1 MGNDTLATGYLGL
14 DVSRDEVVACLL
26 GPGGGQL
33 CPTWRVPNTQPGGE
47 GLAERVAQLCGEH
60 GVNCLRI
67 GLEATGLYWWH
78 LACLLRSTP
87 KLAGLPHEVYA
98 LNPKL
103 VTGLKRAYTD
113 RGKTDRRDA
122 FFIAERLRIGH
133 LPAPF
138 HIDELYAPVQRL
150 TRFRMHLAESLARE
164 KNYFLSFL
172 FLKFSGY
179 SQAHPFGDSFGA
191 TSLAVLESFTTE
203 QIAQTELSELAAFI
217 GRHGHGKF
225 DSPHEVAE
233 ALSRAASDSYRLD
246 RVLEDPLTL
255 ILGTTMATIRSFQA
269 QLKQVDKTIE
279 RELLV
284 LPENRRSIRS
294 VPGIGPVF
302 TAGLVAEIGDIHR
315 FPDEAALARYAGLVW
330 NPHES
335 GTFQAEDTSM
345 SKAGNHYLRYY
356 LVEAANSVR
365 LHCPEYREYYNAK
378 LAQSTKHAE
387 KRAAVL
393 TARKLVRLIDA
404 LLRAGTLYKQP
415 TQDRGEVRTQ
425 PQAARP
431 RQQRRA
437 RHAASAS

>member
-1 MGNDTLATGYLGL
+1 MEDDRSATGYLGL

-26 GPGGGQL
+26 GPDGGQV
-33 CPTWRVPNTQPGGE
+33 CPIWRVTNNQPGGE
-47 GLAERVAQLCGEH
+47 VLAERVAELCGEH
-60 GVNCLRI
+60 GIDRLRI

-78 LACLLRSTP
+78 LACLLRCSP
-87 KLAGLPHEVYA
+87 EISELSHEVYA

-122 FFIAERLRIGH
+122 FFIAERLRVGH

-138 HIDELYAPVQRL
+138 HVDELYAPLSRL

-172 FLKFSGY
+172 YLKFSAY
-179 SQAHPFGDSFGA
+179 SQAHPFGDSFGT

-203 QIAQTELSELAAFI
+203 EIAQTELSELAAFI
-217 GRHGHGKF
+217 GRQGHGRF
-225 DSPHEVAE
+225 AAPQEVAA
-233 ALSRAASDSYRLD
+233 ALARAARDSYRLD

-269 QLKQVDKTIE
+269 QLKDVDKTIE
-279 RELLV
+279 RELLA
-284 LPENRRSIRS
+284 LPEYRRSIRS
-294 VPGIGPVF
+294 IPGLGAVF
-302 TAGLVAEIGDIHR
+302 TAGLVAEIGDIWR

-330 NPHES
+330 NPRES
-335 GTFQAEDTSM
+335 GSFQAEDTSM

-356 LVEAANSVR
+356 LVEGANSVR

-378 LAQSTKHAE
+378 KAQSTKHAE

-404 LLRAGTLYKQP
+404 LLRAGTVYREP
-415 TQDRGEVRTQ
+415 TQGQGEVRTQ
-425 PQAARP
+425 PRAARP

-437 RHAASAS
+437 RQVATTS

>member
-1 MGNDTLATGYLGL
+1 
-14 DVSRDEVVACLL
+14 
-26 GPGGGQL
+26 
-33 CPTWRVPNTQPGGE
+33 
-47 GLAERVAQLCGEH
+47 
-60 GVNCLRI
+60 
-67 GLEATGLYWWH
+67 
-78 LACLLRSTP
+78 
-87 KLAGLPHEVYA
+87 
-98 LNPKL
+98 
-103 VTGLKRAYTD
+103 
-113 RGKTDRRDA
+113 
-122 FFIAERLRIGH
+122 
-133 LPAPF
+133 
-138 HIDELYAPVQRL
+138 
-150 TRFRMHLAESLARE
+150 
-164 KNYFLSFL
+164 
-172 FLKFSGY
+172 
-179 SQAHPFGDSFGA
+179 
-191 TSLAVLESFTTE
+191 
-203 QIAQTELSELAAFI
+203 
-217 GRHGHGKF
+217 
-225 DSPHEVAE
+225 
-233 ALSRAASDSYRLD
+233 
-246 RVLEDPLTL
+246 
-255 ILGTTMATIRSFQA
+255 MATIRSFQA

-302 TAGLVAEIGDIHR
+302 TAGLVAEIGDIHC